1 MNKLDGNDF
10 LPGCSPLKLH
20 TIDHSGD
27 HWVVEANAPNAA
39 ACPDCGV
46 LSRARHSSYWRH
58 LRDLPIQGRS
68 VKMKLQVGRW
78 RCRNRVC
85 KRKVF
90 CQRLPGVT
98 GKHGQETTRFTEIL
112 RSVAYALGG
121 RAGERLSGRLGLRI
135 SDDTLLRRV
144 KRSGECCPHSTSI
157 PVLGV
162 DEWAWRKGYSGYG
175 TILVDLKRRVVADL
189 LPDRSA
195 AGFEKWL
202 QEHPEV
208 AIISRDRDSVYA
220 DGGYRGAPQAKQVAD
235 RFHLVQNLTKAVQQE
250 LEHRRHHLLIPPTEF
265 VRKDASDKPGPSPQR
280 SGGPNPRQKEIRR
293 QRRQQKVELF
303 RMVKGLQAQGMRA
316 FEVVNATG
324 ISRGR
329 VDKWLRLTECPPQN
343 KMAPRPGMAEAFR
356 EELTAAVGTRMPERK
371 ETAG

>member
-1 MNKLDGNDF
+1 
-10 LPGCSPLKLH
+10 
-20 TIDHSGD
+20 
-27 HWVVEANAPNAA
+27 
-39 ACPDCGV
+39 
-46 LSRARHSSYWRH
+46 
-58 LRDLPIQGRS
+58 
-68 VKMKLQVGRW
+68 MKLQVGRW

-202 QEHPEV
+202 PNIPKWRSSAGTVTVCTPMEDTAERRKRNKSRSFSSSAEFDQGRTTRVGASPASSADPRDGVRSQGRQRQARTIATTLRWPEP
-208 AIISRDRDSVYA
+208 AA
-220 DGGYRGAPQAKQVAD
+220 
-235 RFHLVQNLTKAVQQE
+235 E
-250 LEHRRHHLLIPPTEF
+250 
-265 VRKDASDKPGPSPQR
+265 
-280 SGGPNPRQKEIRR
+280 EIRR

-356 EELTAAVGTRMPERK
+356 EELRRLWEHGCQNGRELLDEVRKLGYIGSYSGLVSLDQNGARKNERQRK
-371 ETAG
+371 QLWRPGKQGSRRGRQ